1 MGAAESLPPAGAGA
15 RGWDRGVSQNKA
27 ALAFLGVIVAAYLGV
42 GALYAVYT
50 PPWQAPDEPA
60 HYNYI
65 AQVAGAGCCPV
76 IAPGDWDAAY
86 LEALKAAQ
94 FPEDADLSPIEYE
107 DHQPPLY
114 YLLASLIHRVTGGS
128 LLALRLFSV
137 ILGAGVVMAAY
148 LAGVRLLPH
157 RQPLALAAAAF
168 VAFVPQHIAMLA
180 SVNNDSL
187 AELIMGVLLVTVL
200 AYLGNPVTAHTSGEE
215 SALPDPLRP
224 HPATLGLMVGLA
236 FLTKLT
242 VYSPAVLAVAVAVL
256 SRWRLERRPAR
267 WLLTQAVWAGIPALA
282 LGALWWG
289 RNAAVYGWPDFLG
302 QTAHASTVVGQPR
315 TAELVAQLGIGGYL
329 ARFLL
334 WTYRSFWGQF
344 GWMAVPMSPRVYLLI
359 GLFLLS
365 DAAGLAWLLAAFRL
379 RPRLRPPR
387 RASLWVLAV
396 VVLATLV
403 NYLYYNLT
411 FVQFQGRYL
420 YTALIPLGLLVAA
433 GLWGWASLARACLRG
448 RHWLQALDWLPLA
461 VMVWLPLLAMYAL
474 FRFVVPYLG

>member
-1 MGAAESLPPAGAGA
+1 MGAAESPPPTRTGA
-15 RGWDRGVSQNKA
+15 RGKGGETGKNKA

-42 GALYAVYT
+42 GVLYAVYT
-50 PPWQAPDEPA
+50 PSWQAPDEPA
-60 HYNYI
+60 HYNYV
-65 AQVAGAGCCPV
+65 AQVTGEGCCPV

-86 LEALKAAQ
+86 LDALKAAQ

-114 YLLASLIHRVTGGS
+114 YLLASPIYRATGGS

-137 ILGAGVVMAAY
+137 TLGAGVVTVAY
-148 LAGVRLLPH
+148 LAGVRLLPR

-168 VAFVPQHIAMLA
+168 VAFIPQHVAMLA

-187 AELIMGVLLVTVL
+187 AELIMGILLVAVL
-200 AYLGNPVTAHTSGEE
+200 AYLGNPVTARTSGEE

-224 HPATLGLMVGLA
+224 HPATLGLTIGLA

-256 SRWRLERRPAR
+256 LRWRLERRSAR

-289 RNAAVYGWPDFLG
+289 RNVAVYGWPDFLG
-302 QTAHASTVVGQPR
+302 QTAHASTVVGQLR
-315 TAELVAQLGIGGYL
+315 TTELVAQIGVGSYL

-344 GWMAVPMSPRVYLLI
+344 GWMAVPMSQPVYLLI

-365 DAAGLAWLLAAFRL
+365 DAAGLVWLLVAFRL
-379 RPRLRPPR
+379 RPRLHLSR
-387 RASLWVLAV
+387 RAGLWVLAV
-396 VVLATLV
+396 VGLATLV

-433 GLWGWASLARACLRG
+433 SLRGWASLAGAYLRD
-448 RHWLQALDWLPLA
+448 RHWPQALDWFPLA
-461 VMVWLPLLAMYAL
+461 AMAWLPLLAVYAL
-474 FRFVVPYLG
+474 FRFVIPYLG